1 MNNTTNTTE
10 EKRLLLYRLTRIIK
24 ALYPTKKTQNP
35 FNQQKQE
42 ITQHLDPEDTILLSD
57 LLHCLTLLNGNS
69 RINEKGELISTQ
81 TDWLNAVQL
90 ILPEELKLT
99 PKILNA
105 WERLKEAIGERPFDN
120 VEACSRL
127 KLSQQT
133 FKRYKKPL
141 LLHGLII
148 QQRTKGKARAL
159 FQIVNINPVPNT
171 SQQIFEDMQG
181 EWKNFVGFM
190 EF

>member
-1 MNNTTNTTE
+1 MVNTTNSTE

-35 FNQQKQE
+35 FDQQQQE
-42 ITQHLDPEDTILLSD
+42 ITRHLDLEDMILLTD
-57 LLHCLTLLNGNS
+57 LLHCLTILSGNS
-69 RINEKGELISTQ
+69 RINEAGELISTQ

-90 ILPEELKLT
+90 ILPQELQLT

-105 WERLKEAIGERPFDN
+105 WEQLKEAIGERPFDN

-148 QQRTKGKARAL
+148 QKKTKGNARSL

-171 SQQIFEDMQG
+171 SQQLFEDMQG
-181 EWKNFVGFM
+181 EWKDFLGFI

>member
-1 MNNTTNTTE
+1 MTNSTE

-24 ALYPTKKTQNP
+24 TLYPTKRTQNP
-35 FNQQKQE
+35 FDRQRQE
-42 ITQHLDPEDTILLSD
+42 ITQHLDPEDMILLTD
-57 LLHCLTLLNGNS
+57 LLHCLTILNGNS
-69 RINEKGELISTQ
+69 RMNEAGELISTQ

-90 ILPEELKLT
+90 ILPQELQLT

-105 WERLKEAIGERPFDN
+105 WEQLKEVIGKRPFDN

-148 QQRTKGKARAL
+148 QHKTKGNARAL
-159 FQIVNINPVPNT
+159 FQIVNINPAPNT
-171 SQQIFEDMQG
+171 SQQLFEDMQG
-181 EWKNFVGFM
+181 EWKDFVGFV